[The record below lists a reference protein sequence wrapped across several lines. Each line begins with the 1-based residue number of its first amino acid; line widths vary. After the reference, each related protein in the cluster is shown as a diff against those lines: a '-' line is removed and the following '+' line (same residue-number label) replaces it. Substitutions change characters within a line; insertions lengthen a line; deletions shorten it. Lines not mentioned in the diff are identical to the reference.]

1 MGKGRPRA
9 ELVGPVSHVGV
20 RGGTTAVVDASGRVC
35 LWDGAWVLDWWIGAD
50 DRWHRPASEVSVRQ
64 RRLSDGPVI
73 ETAVRVPGGDAVLRL
88 YGARL
93 ADSTEDQLVVE
104 VANQSHLPFA
114 VALAVGPA
122 REVALHGRVVTIDGD
137 TALIA
142 SRPPSR
148 IALDSPFDELFGQV
162 ATGEAEEATDRRT
175 RDGSGWA
182 GAALLWPLPHAAT
195 LRALVPLDRQPFDD
209 AADPAP
215 NPAAAPAAEQVAR
228 GWRRQLDAS
237 TRAEVPDPTVQA
249 AITAARA
256 ELVLAGS
263 RLLQDPLAALRAVRA
278 ACRWGHDDVAR
289 AILAA
294 LTERV
299 ESDNH
304 VAGWVA
310 LLSGLAEHY
319 RLDGDRSLAEA
330 AVGTVA
336 AGVGLLDRAMRRRR
350 RLDAGIRAVCHQ
362 AMLDGA
368 RLLEAAGEWESARQ
382 VRQDAARHLPTPGPH
397 WFVADLAPPAE
408 LPVERDPGGGEE
420 GFEDD
425 GDLEDEG
432 VDGLSSSPIIEFAR
446 AGAEAAGGNAAG
458 WDRIREVLAS
468 SSPTWTWTEG
478 SAGPLLLNAVR
489 SALVVEVETEVDRD
503 LPDAPPMEDQ
513 ARSGDG
519 SELVG
524 TPPDR
529 IPPDR
534 IPPDRVVESP
544 SAARQP
550 PPGPRRL
557 GLELVPGWSA
567 AWWGQP
573 VAAYGLPTA
582 AGALSFAIRWHGD
595 RPALL
600 WEIDRSGAVDEVE
613 LRAPTLDPAWHSADW
628 RGEALLAAHAAPQ
641 GDPNGQS
648 ESFS

>member
-1 MGKGRPRA
+1 
-9 ELVGPVSHVGV
+9 
-20 RGGTTAVVDASGRVC
+20 VVDAAGRVC

-93 ADSTEDQLVVE
+93 ADSGDDQLVVE

-122 REVALHGRVVTIDGD
+122 REVALVGRVVTLDGD
-137 TALIA
+137 AALIA

-162 ATGEAEEATDRRT
+162 ATGEAEEAIDRRT

-195 LRALVPLDRQPFDD
+195 LRALVPLDRQPFDE
-209 AADPAP
+209 AADLAP
-215 NPAAAPAAEQVAR
+215 NPAAAPAAEQVAS

-237 TRAEVPDPTVQA
+237 TRAEVPDPTVQG

-278 ACRWGHDDVAR
+278 ASRWGHDDVAR

-350 RLDAGIRAVCHQ
+350 RLDDGIRAVCHQ

-382 VRQDAARHLPTPGPH
+382 VREDAARHLPTPGPH

-408 LPVERDPGGGEE
+408 LPVEREPGEGERAFADE
-420 GFEDD
+420 
-425 GDLEDEG
+425 GDLEDET
-432 VDGLSSSPIIEFAR
+432 VDGLSSPIIELAR
-446 AGAEAAGGNAAG
+446 AGAEAAGGSAAG
-458 WDRIREVLAS
+458 WDRIRKVLAS
-468 SSPTWTWTEG
+468 SSATWTWTEG

-489 SALVVEVETEVDRD
+489 SALVVEGEIGA
-503 LPDAPPMEDQ
+503 DADDADAAMEDED
-513 ARSGDG
+513 RSPDDP
-519 SELVG
+519 ELVG
-524 TPPDR
+524 NPPDHVGE
-529 IPPDR
+529 D
-534 IPPDRVVESP
+534 P
-544 SAARQP
+544 SASVEP
-550 PPGPRRL
+550 HPGPRRVRL
-557 GLELVPGWSA
+557 DLVPGWSP

-573 VAAYGLPTA
+573 VTAYGLPTA
-582 AGALSFAIRWHGD
+582 AGALSLAIRWHSD

-600 WEIDRSGAVDEVE
+600 WEIDPSGAVDEVE
-613 LRAPTLDPAWHSADW
+613 LRTPTLDPAWRSTDW
-628 RGEALLAAHAAPQ
+628 RGEALLGAHAAPH
-641 GDPNGQS
+641 GDTNGQS